1 MSTQRARYNMFPQ
14 RTYAGYVE
22 TELLESGHI
31 KYYIFL
37 DGCETSSEMIIDPRN
52 ENDVR
57 SVKQLHM
64 IAAGS
69 GQAYAIEGQMIPGVV
84 ATVDPA
90 SRNVQLHRQTRH

>member
-1 MSTQRARYNMFPQ
+1 
-14 RTYAGYVE
+14 
-22 TELLESGHI
+22 
-31 KYYIFL
+31 
-37 DGCETSSEMIIDPRN
+37 
-52 ENDVR
+52 
-57 SVKQLHM
+57 M